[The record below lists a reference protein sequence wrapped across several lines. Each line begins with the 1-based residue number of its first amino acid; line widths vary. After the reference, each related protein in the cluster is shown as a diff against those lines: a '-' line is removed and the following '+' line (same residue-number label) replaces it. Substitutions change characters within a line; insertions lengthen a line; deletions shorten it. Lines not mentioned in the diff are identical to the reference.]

1 MNRNILVVDDDDS
14 VRFMLSR
21 LIRSRGFATL
31 DASNAAIARL
41 TATEHEIALF
51 IVDIVMPGESGLE
64 FAGFVVE
71 TWPRTPII
79 LISGYTTDEPV
90 CFADRHDHVEFVTK
104 PFGADEFIALVET
117 MVARPA

>member
-1 MNRNILVVDDDDS
+1 VKRTILVVDDDDS

-21 LIRSRGFATL
+21 LMRSRGFATL
-31 DASNAAIARL
+31 DASNAAIARVV
-41 TATEHEIALF
+41 AAEHPVALF

-79 LISGYTTDEPV
+79 LISGYAHDEPLS
-90 CFADRHDHVEFVTK
+90 FADDHDHVEFVTK
-104 PFGADEFIALVET
+104 PFGADEIIELVET
-117 MVARPA
+117 MVELPR